1 VRGCGLVATG
11 SCRRSKPACKRGNLA
26 SIERALSERAW
37 VWRKQGVCAWEGTK
51 REPNLGRGRSARA
64 ERGLNRARV
73 PARRTGSMIRR

>member
-1 VRGCGLVATG
+1 VCEAVDWLQLAPQEEQT
-11 SCRRSKPACKRGNLA
+11 CMQKRRPGVD
-26 SIERALSERAW
+26 RAGVSERAW

-64 ERGLNRARV
+64 ERGLDRARV